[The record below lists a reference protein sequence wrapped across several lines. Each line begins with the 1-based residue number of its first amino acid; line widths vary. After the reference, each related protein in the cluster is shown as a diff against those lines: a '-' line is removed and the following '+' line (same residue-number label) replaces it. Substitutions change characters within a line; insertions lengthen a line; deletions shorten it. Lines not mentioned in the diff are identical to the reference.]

1 MNKSYEGGTS
11 MDIQKIK
18 RFTSY
23 YKPHKKLFAVDLLCA
38 FGLSSLDLVL
48 PVLSKTMVNDVI
60 VAKDMTKA
68 MQIGALLVV
77 VYILQAGFGYF
88 VNYWGHVMGSRIEY
102 DLRRDI
108 FDHIQTLPHS
118 FFDKNQ
124 TGQIMSRIVN
134 DLERL
139 SEFAHH
145 GPEDLF
151 ISLVMFIG
159 AMGIMLSYEWRL
171 ALVVM
176 VFIPIMLAFAIKKRM
191 GMSTAFAELRKRI
204 AEINGNL
211 ENSLAGIRVVKAFA
225 NENYEKEKFDEG
237 NSNYR
242 DSMRSAFKAIADF
255 VTGINFMIGLLNT
268 TVLTYG
274 GYLVIQEAMDIGS
287 LLAFLLL
294 VNFFMNPVR
303 RLVTFVEEYQR
314 SMTGFDRFL
323 EIMDTKADIQDGNS
337 AVNLDQVTG
346 HIEFKNVTFKY
357 ENDENK
363 VLHNMNLDIE
373 PGKTLALVGPSGGG
387 KTTLSHL
394 LPRFY
399 DVSEGSIVVDGHDIR
414 KVKLS
419 SLRRHIGIVQ
429 QQVFLF
435 TGSIRDN
442 IAYGR
447 LDASD
452 EEIIKAAK
460 QARIHDFIMSLPEGY
475 DSPVGEKGVMLSGG
489 QKQRISIARVFL
501 KNPSILIL
509 DEATSALDNETE
521 IQIQAALDDLSKNRT
536 TIVIAHRLSTIRG
549 ADEIVVLT
557 DKGIEERGPHEVLLK
572 DEKLYAKL
580 YNAQFKGFMPD
591 EIA

>member
-1 MNKSYEGGTS
+1 
-11 MDIQKIK
+11 MDFQKIK
-18 RFTSY
+18 RFTKY
-23 YKPHKKLFAVDLLCA
+23 YRPHKKLFAIDLLCA
-38 FGLSSLDLVL
+38 FALSGLDLIL

-60 VAKDMTKA
+60 VAKDLDMAYK
-68 MQIGALLVV
+68 IGLALVV
-77 VYILQAGFGYF
+77 VYLLQAGFGYF

-102 DLRRDI
+102 DLRKDI

-151 ISLVMFIG
+151 ISVVMFVGSIS
-159 AMGIMLSYEWRL
+159 IMMTYEWRL

-176 VFIPIMLAFAIKKRM
+176 LFIPIMLTFAISKRM

-225 NENYEKEKFDEG
+225 NERYEKEKFDEG
-237 NSNYR
+237 NSSYR

-274 GYLVIQEAMDIGS
+274 SYLVIQGNMDVGS

-323 EIMDTKADIQDGNS
+323 EIMDTKPAINDSENAVSLNEVKGNI
-337 AVNLDQVTG
+337 D
-346 HIEFKNVTFKY
+346 FKNVTFKY
-357 ENDENK
+357 ENDETK
-363 VLHNMNLDIE
+363 VLHNMNLQIE

-399 DVSEGSIVVDGHDIR
+399 DVSEGSISVDGHDIR
-414 KVKLS
+414 SLKLGN
-419 SLRRHIGIVQ
+419 LRRHIGIVQ

-435 TGSIRDN
+435 TGTIRDN

-447 LDASD
+447 IGASND
-452 EEIIKAAK
+452 EIIDAAK
-460 QARIHDFIMSLPEGY
+460 KARIHDFILTLPEGY

-521 IQIQAALDDLSKNRT
+521 IKIQEALDELARNRT

-557 DKGIEERGPHEVLLK
+557 DKGIEERGPHEELLA
-572 DEKLYAKL
+572 DSKLYAKL
-580 YNAQFKGFMPD
+580 YNAQFKGFIPD
-591 EIA
+591 ELIEAKPTVS

>member
-1 MNKSYEGGTS
+1 
-11 MDIQKIK
+11 MDIKKIK
-18 RFTSY
+18 RFTKY
-23 YKPHKKLFAVDLLCA
+23 YRPHKKLFTLDLLCA
-38 FGLSSLDLVL
+38 FALSGLDLIL
-48 PVLSKTMVNDVI
+48 PVLSKFMVNDVI
-60 VAKDMTKA
+60 VAKDLDKA
-68 MQIGALLVV
+68 LYIGVALVG

-102 DLRRDI
+102 DLRKDI
-108 FDHIQTLPHS
+108 FAHIQTLPHS

-151 ISLVMFIG
+151 ISIVMFTG
-159 AMGIMLSYEWRL
+159 AMGIMLNYQWRL

-176 VFIPIMLAFAIKKRM
+176 IFVPIMVIFAVRKRL
-191 GMSTAFAELRKRI
+191 GMSSAFAELRKRI
-204 AEINGNL
+204 ADINGNL

-225 NENYEKEKFDEG
+225 NEHFEKEKFDEG
-237 NSNYR
+237 NSSYR
-242 DSMRSAFKAIADF
+242 DSMKGAFKAIADF

-274 GYLVIQEAMDIGS
+274 GWLVIKDIMDIGS

-294 VNFFMNPVR
+294 VNFFMNPIR
-303 RLVTFVEEYQR
+303 RLVTFVEEFQR

-323 EIMDTKADIQDGNS
+323 EIMDTKSDIEDD
-337 AVNLDQVTG
+337 VNAIDLKSVTG
-346 HIEFKNVTFKY
+346 NIVFDDVTFKY
-357 ENDENK
+357 ENDDTK
-363 VLHNMNLDIE
+363 VLHNMTLDIK
-373 PGKTLALVGPSGGG
+373 PGQTLALVGPSGGG

-399 DVSEGSIVVDGHDIR
+399 DVSEGSITIDGHDIR
-414 KVKLS
+414 NIKMS
-419 SLRRHIGIVQ
+419 NLRKHIGIVQ

-435 TGSIRDN
+435 TGTIRDN

-447 LDASD
+447 IGASD
-452 EEIIKAAK
+452 EDIIEAAK
-460 QARIHDFIMSLPEGY
+460 KARIHEFILTLPEGY

-521 IQIQAALDDLSKNRT
+521 IQIQAALDELAKERT

-557 DKGIEERGPHEVLLK
+557 DQGIEERGSHEVLLK
-572 DEKLYAKL
+572 EDNLYAKL

-591 EIA
+591 ELKVHQTV

>member
-1 MNKSYEGGTS
+1 
-11 MDIQKIK
+11 MDFQKIK
-18 RFTSY
+18 RFAKY
-23 YKPHKKLFAVDLLCA
+23 YRPHKKLFTLDLMCA
-38 FGLSSLDLVL
+38 FALSGLDLVL
-48 PVLSKTMVNDVI
+48 PVLSKIMVNDVI
-60 VAKDMTKA
+60 VAKDLNLA
-68 MQIGALLVV
+68 VWIGISLVV
-77 VYILQAGFGYF
+77 VYALQAGFGYF

-102 DLRRDI
+102 GLRKDI
-108 FDHIQTLPHS
+108 FSHIQTLPHA

-124 TGQIMSRIVN
+124 TGKIMSRIVN

-159 AMGIMLSYEWRL
+159 AVGIMLTYEWRL
-171 ALVVM
+171 AVV
-176 VFIPIMLAFAIKKRM
+176 VTIFIPLMLLFAIRKRM
-191 GMSTAFAELRKRI
+191 GMSSAFAEIRIRI

-211 ENSLAGIRVVKAFA
+211 ENSLAGIRVVKAFT
-225 NENYEKEKFDEG
+225 NEYFEKEKFDEG
-237 NSNYR
+237 NSSYR
-242 DSMRSAFKAIADF
+242 DGMKSAFKAIADF

-268 TVLTYG
+268 TVLSYG
-274 GYLVIQEAMDIGS
+274 GWLVIKDIMDVGS

-314 SMTGFDRFL
+314 SMTGFDRFC
-323 EIMDTKADIQDGNS
+323 EIMDTEPEIKDCEDAIELDSVKGNI
-337 AVNLDQVTG
+337 LFDD
-346 HIEFKNVTFKY
+346 VTFRY
-357 ENDENK
+357 ENDETK
-363 VLHNMNLDIE
+363 VLHNMTLDIE
-373 PGKTLALVGPSGGG
+373 SGKTLALVGPSGGG

-399 DVSEGSIVVDGHDIR
+399 DVTEGAIKIDGHDIR
-414 KVKLS
+414 SLKLS
-419 SLRRHIGIVQ
+419 SLRKHIGIVQ

-435 TGSIRDN
+435 TGTIADN

-447 LDASD
+447 IGASQED
-452 EEIIKAAK
+452 IVEAAK
-460 QARIHDFIMSLPEGY
+460 KARIHDFILSLPEGY

-521 IQIQAALDDLSKNRT
+521 IQIQAALDDLAKDRT

-557 DKGIEERGPHEVLLK
+557 DKGVEERGSHQDLLVE
-572 DEKLYAKL
+572 DKLYAKL

-591 EIA
+591 ELISKTSTV

>member
-1 MNKSYEGGTS
+1 

-18 RFTSY
+18 RFTKY
-23 YKPHKKLFAVDLLCA
+23 YRPHKTLFAVDLFCA
-38 FGLSSLDLVL
+38 FALSSLDLIL

-60 VAKDMTKA
+60 VERNLDKVA
-68 MQIGALLVV
+68 QIGIALVV
-77 VYILQAGFGYF
+77 VYVLQAGFGYF
-88 VNYWGHVMGSRIEY
+88 INYWGHVMGSRIEY
-102 DLRRDI
+102 DLRKDI
-108 FDHIQTLPHS
+108 FNHIQTLPHS

-159 AMGIMLSYEWRL
+159 AVGIMMSYEWKL
-171 ALVVM
+171 ALVV
-176 VFIPIMLAFAIKKRM
+176 VIFIPIMLTFAINKRMSMSSAFAD
-191 GMSTAFAELRKRI
+191 LRKRI

-225 NENYEKEKFDEG
+225 NENFEKKKFDEG
-237 NSNYR
+237 NTNYR
-242 DSMRSAFKAIADF
+242 DSMKTAFKAIADF

-274 GYLVIQEAMDIGS
+274 GYLVIQEQLDVGS
-287 LLAFLLL
+287 LLAFMLL

-323 EIMDTKADIQDGNS
+323 EIMDTRPDIEDDEKAVAFDIIDGNI
-337 AVNLDQVTG
+337 AF
-346 HIEFKNVTFKY
+346 ENVTFQY
-357 ENDENK
+357 ENDNTK
-363 VLHNMNLDIE
+363 VLHDMNLKIE
-373 PGKTLALVGPSGGG
+373 SGKTLALVGPSGGG

-399 DVSEGSIVVDGHDIR
+399 DVSKGAITIDGHDIR
-414 KVKLS
+414 TFKLS
-419 SLRRHIGIVQ
+419 NLRRHIGIVQ

-435 TGSIRDN
+435 TGTIRDN

-447 LDASD
+447 IGAND
-452 EEIIKAAK
+452 EEIIRAAK
-460 QARIHDFIMSLPEGY
+460 KARIHDFIVNLPEGY
-475 DSPVGEKGVMLSGG
+475 DSQVGEKGVMLSGG

-521 IQIQAALDDLSKNRT
+521 IKIQEALDELSKNRT

-557 DKGIEERGPHEVLLK
+557 DKGIEEKGSHEALL
-572 DEKLYAKL
+572 ENNKLYTKL

-591 EIA
+591 ELIEKSKSV